1 MTKKCE
7 NCGTVL
13 DKGDIHCPECGE
25 QYNPKP
31 VINKGTLIG
40 LILLTIFIFPLGIIV
55 SILVFVAHRQEVKDW
70 QMERLIAKDK
80 P

>member
-40 LILLTIFIFPLGIIV
+40 LILLTWV
-55 SILVFVAHRQEVKDW
+55 SLFLYWFLLLTVK
-70 QMERLIAKDK
+70 RLRIGRWND
-80 P
+80 